1 MPLTKTFFSGAANNS
16 SMQRK
21 RLCVNL
27 GDEFVDCVCLLG
39 TQTVVLLNSSHENGR
54 AFLEQKLPS
63 VPVVIRRLNDTINLL
78 FKC

>member
-1 MPLTKTFFSGAANNS
+1 
-16 SMQRK
+16 MQRK

-27 GDEFVDCVCLLG
+27 GDEFVDCVG

-54 AFLEQKLPS
+54 AFIEQKLPS
-63 VPVVIRRLNDTINLL
+63 VPVVIRRLNHTIYLL

>member
-1 MPLTKTFFSGAANNS
+1 MPLTKTFFQGLQIIPQCSE
-16 SMQRK
+16 K
-21 RLCVNL
+21 DCVNL

-54 AFLEQKLPS
+54 AFIEQKLPS
-63 VPVVIRRLNDTINLL
+63 VPVVIRRLNHTIYLL